1 MNGAD
6 TGVRGDGESS
16 PSPERLRRR
25 TARGLGWMGLS
36 SLVQAVLQL
45 AVLAVLA
52 RLVEPE
58 DFGLVAGALI
68 AVNLTTVLAESGIG
82 AALVQRLELTRDHVR
97 VGFTLTL
104 LLGITCWGVLTLVAP
119 QIEAF
124 LRLPGLAPILAA
136 MALVFVVNSLSLGN
150 YLLARRLDFR
160 RLAIAETAAYAVG
173 YGGVAIAFAVAGA
186 GAWSIVAGQLGQ
198 AAVRVVLVTCFAPHS
213 VVPSLRRGPLRDLV
227 AFGGGFTI
235 GRVALWASSQVDN
248 LVVGRYLGAQA
259 LGFYGRAY
267 QLVQM
272 PANLLGQVANEV
284 LFPAMAAVQDR
295 RAVLRSVFL
304 TGMGALAAVAL
315 PLSVVAAVTA
325 DGLVLLLLGDEWLP
339 LSAAFTVIIF
349 GLLFRTSS
357 KLTDALAKAT
367 GAVYRRAWRSIVF
380 ALLVFAGA
388 FVGQEH
394 GLRGVAVGVLCA
406 MAVNYLLTC
415 HLALAL
421 VSSTWADLARAHVA
435 AAALSV
441 ACGSSALLVERGL
454 AAVGLGPVVRLPV
467 VWAAALAVALVVL
480 RLAGRSPL
488 LRGVRDLVR
497 ELLGYLPARLTRGAV
512 RVLGAGYAPPPRDRD
527 PDRERSGPAGEPT

>member
-1 MNGAD
+1 MSTAD
-6 TGVRGDGESS
+6 VGVSGNDGSS
-16 PSPERLRRR
+16 GSPGRLRAR
-25 TARGLGWMGLS
+25 TARGVGWMGLS

-82 AALVQRLELTRDHVR
+82 AAIVQRLELTRDHVR
-97 VGFTLTL
+97 VGFTLTV
-104 LLGITCWGVLTLVAP
+104 LLGVTCWGVLTLVSP
-119 QIEAF
+119 QIETF
-124 LRLPGLAPILAA
+124 LRLPGLAPILAV

-150 YLLARRLDFR
+150 YLLARRMDFG
-160 RLAIAETAAYAVG
+160 RLAVAETVAYAVG
-173 YGGVAIAFAVAGA
+173 YGGIAIAFAVAGF

-198 AAVRVVLVTCFAPHS
+198 AVVRIVLVTCFAPHS

-227 AFGGGFTI
+227 AYGGGYTI
-235 GRVALWASSQVDN
+235 GRIALWASSQVDN

-284 LFPAMAAVQDR
+284 LFPAMAAVQHR
-295 RAVLRSVFL
+295 RPALRLVFL
-304 TGMGALAAVAL
+304 TGMGALAAGAL
-315 PLSVVAAVTA
+315 PLSIVAAVTA
-325 DGLVLLLLGDEWLP
+325 EGLVRLLLGAEWLP
-339 LSAAFTVIIF
+339 LSVAFTVIIF

-367 GAVYRRAWRSIVF
+367 GAVYRRAWRSVVF

-394 GLRGVAVGVLCA
+394 GLRGVAIGVLAA
-406 MAVNYLLTC
+406 MGANYLLTC
-415 HLALAL
+415 HLGLAL
-421 VSSTWADLARAHVA
+421 VSSTWADLARAYVA
-435 AAALSV
+435 AGALSV
-441 ACGSSALLVERGL
+441 ACGSSALLVERVL
-454 AAVGLGPVVRLPV
+454 AAAGLGAVARLPV
-467 VWAAALAVALVVL
+467 VWAVAFAAALVVV
-480 RLAGRSPL
+480 RLAGWLPA

-497 ELLGYLPARLTRGAV
+497 DLLNYLPGRLTRAAV
-512 RVLGAGYAPPPRDRD
+512 RVLGTGYGPLP
-527 PDRERSGPAGEPT
+527 RERPGAGGDLT